1 MSVQISCCDRYN
13 EGTQTCHLIICH
25 MAVNAF
31 RELFIASCIEVMNI

>member
-1 MSVQISCCDRYN
+1 MSVQIFCSNRCN

-25 MAVNAF
+25 MAVNTF